1 MADNSVLAMPGKPLA
16 MVKAEE
22 KNRAPMSLAER
33 LQKLLGIAN
42 WSELIKGD
50 EPYFGF

>member
-1 MADNSVLAMPGKPLA
+1 MADNSVLAMPGKPLPI
-16 MVKAEE
+16 VKADE
-22 KNRAPMSLAER
+22 KSREPMPLAQR
-33 LQKLLGIAN
+33 IQKLLKIAN